1 MPILDITLLK
11 EFVLPIFLV
20 AFAAWQKVKITK
32 IKKGKDIAEDELND
46 LKSRAESQ
54 KIILDML
61 QRLEQDYADLFE
73 RYLNLKKEMLHEKKE
88 NDNGREIENEREIE

>member
-1 MPILDITLLK
+1 MLPILDITLLK
-11 EFVLPIFLV
+11 EFVLPIVLV

-32 IKKGKDIAEDELND
+32 ITKGKDIAEDELVD

-61 QRLEQDYADLFE
+61 QRLEQDYSDLFE
-73 RYLNLKKEMLHEKKE
+73 RYLNLKREMLHKSKKE
-88 NDNGREIENEREIE
+88 NDNEREIE